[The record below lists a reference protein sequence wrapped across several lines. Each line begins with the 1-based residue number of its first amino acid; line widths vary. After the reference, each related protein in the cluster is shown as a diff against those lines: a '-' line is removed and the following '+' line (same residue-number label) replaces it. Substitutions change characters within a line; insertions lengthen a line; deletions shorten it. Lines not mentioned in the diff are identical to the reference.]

1 MTVSSLVYK
10 ISYAGNGT
18 STAFA
23 VPFYFLASSQLLVTL
38 RSAAGVETIQLLDVN
53 YTVTGAGVLTGGTVT
68 MTVAPATG
76 ATVTISRNVPITQT
90 TDFQPNDR
98 LPAETL
104 EQTVDKLTMICQQ
117 LADSSDRALRFPISD
132 TSTDTELPT
141 STARANRY
149 LRFNSSGNPIAASII
164 ADITASASDL
174 ANAASTINTTEKVTG
189 RLVWDTTNQQLVR
202 AAGPAAGDGWDV
214 VASGGGTV
222 ITLPIT
228 SITGMGTGVQTF
240 LITPTSANLR
250 SAVTDETGTGSLVFN
265 TNPTIDGATF
275 TGNAQTTSVAAASS
289 TGTLSINCND
299 SNVFTVSMT
308 ENVSTLTLSN
318 ASDGQTIN
326 VRFTQDA
333 TGGRT
338 ITWPASFKWA
348 GGSAGSLSSGANEV
362 DFLVATYI
370 GASWYASLLK
380 AFA

>member
-23 VPFYFLASSQLLVTL
+23 VPFYFLANSQLLVTL

-289 TGTLSINCND
+289 AGTLSINCND

-370 GASWYASLLK
+370 GSSWYASLLK

>member
-23 VPFYFLASSQLLVTL
+23 VPFYFLANSQLLVTL

-174 ANAASTINTTEKVTG
+174 ANAASTINTTEKATG

-289 TGTLSINCND
+289 AGTLSINCND

-370 GASWYASLLK
+370 GSSWYASLLK

>member
-23 VPFYFLASSQLLVTL
+23 VPFYFLANSQLLVTL

-141 STARANRY
+141 SVERANRY

-174 ANAASTINTTEKVTG
+174 ANPASTINTTEKATG

-202 AAGPAAGDGWDV
+202 ATGSAAGDGWDV
-214 VASGGGTV
+214 VSSGGGTV

-250 SAVTDETGTGSLVFN
+250 SVITDETGTGFLVFN

-275 TGNAQTTSVAAASS
+275 TGNAQTTSVAASS
-289 TGTLSINCND
+289 SSGTLLINCND

-348 GGSAGSLSSGANEV
+348 GGSAGSLSSGANEI

-370 GASWYASLLK
+370 DSSWYASLLK

>member
-23 VPFYFLASSQLLVTL
+23 VPFYFLANSQLLVTL

-174 ANAASTINTTEKVTG
+174 ANAASTINTTEKATG

-289 TGTLSINCND
+289 AGTLSINCND

-370 GASWYASLLK
+370 SSSWYASLLK

>member
-23 VPFYFLASSQLLVTL
+23 VPFYFLANSQLLVTL

-141 STARANRY
+141 SAARANRY

-174 ANAASTINTTEKVTG
+174 ANAASTINTTEKATG

-289 TGTLSINCND
+289 AGTLSINCND

-370 GASWYASLLK
+370 GSSWYASLLK

>member
-289 TGTLSINCND
+289 AGTLSINCND

>member
-23 VPFYFLASSQLLVTL
+23 VPFYFLANSQLLVTL

-174 ANAASTINTTEKVTG
+174 ANAASTINTTEKATG

-370 GASWYASLLK
+370 GSSWYASLLK

>member
-289 TGTLSINCND
+289 AGTLSINCND

-370 GASWYASLLK
+370 GSSWYASLLK

>member
-141 STARANRY
+141 SAARANRY

-370 GASWYASLLK
+370 GSSWYASLLK

>member
-23 VPFYFLASSQLLVTL
+23 VPFYFLANSQLLVTL

-370 GASWYASLLK
+370 GSSWYASLLK

>member
-370 GASWYASLLK
+370 GSSWYASLLK

>member
-23 VPFYFLASSQLLVTL
+23 VPFYFLANSQLLVTL

-174 ANAASTINTTEKVTG
+174 ANAASTINTTEKATG

-250 SAVTDETGTGSLVFN
+250 SAITDETGTGSLVFN

-289 TGTLSINCND
+289 AGTLSINCND

-370 GASWYASLLK
+370 GSSWYASLLK